1 MTELTSKNLYD
12 YLSKNNA
19 KQRKIERMLEVFDAD
34 QVKIEELLMAGESWG
49 IFIYDAEDGWRTQD
63 FAKID
68 SKKFFDFVYQG
79 VVPTST
85 PKKEASKKAE
95 SAKKTVETKKTAEE
109 PTEEVAEKA
118 TDKATE
124 RPAVKSAKKE
134 APKQIR
140 KITETP
146 KNLATATVEE
156 KIVQKPF
163 TLRGLYSVILKH
175 SDEGLPEA
183 KIYEYFK
190 VQEEDLRFVLD
201 YLEYKG
207 FFRHDTM
214 SKWFAVPDLAKD
226 PMLMKTLVGLRNSA
240 ILNREFKKKAIRS
253 SGK

>member
-85 PKKEASKKAE
+85 PKNVEKKAE
-95 SAKKTVETKKTAEE
+95 SAKKTVETKKTTEKPA
-109 PTEEVAEKA
+109 EEVAKKA
-118 TDKATE
+118 TDKAAE
-124 RPAVKSAKKE
+124 RPAVKSVKKE

-156 KIVQKPF
+156 KIIQKPF

>member
-85 PKKEASKKAE
+85 PKKEASKKATE
-95 SAKKTVETKKTAEE
+95 KPAEKIE
-109 PTEEVAEKA
+109 KVAEKPIEKPVA
-118 TDKATE
+118 KGTE
-124 RPAVKSAKKE
+124 KPVKKE

-156 KIVQKPF
+156 KIIQKPF

-175 SDEGLPEA
+175 NDEGLPEA

-253 SGK
+253 NGK

>member
-85 PKKEASKKAE
+85 PKKEAPKKATE
-95 SAKKTVETKKTAEE
+95 KPAEKIE
-109 PTEEVAEKA
+109 KVAEKPIEKPVA
-118 TDKATE
+118 KGTE
-124 RPAVKSAKKE
+124 KPVKKE

-156 KIVQKPF
+156 KIIQKPF
-163 TLRGLYSVILKH
+163 TLRGLYSLILKH

-253 SGK
+253 NGK

>member
-85 PKKEASKKAE
+85 PKNVEKKAE
-95 SAKKTVETKKTAEE
+95 PAKKTVETKKTAEK

-118 TDKATE
+118 TDKAAE
-124 RPAVKSAKKE
+124 RPAVKSVKKE

-156 KIVQKPF
+156 KIIQKPF

>member
-85 PKKEASKKAE
+85 PKKEASKKATE
-95 SAKKTVETKKTAEE
+95 KPAEKIE
-109 PTEEVAEKA
+109 KVAEKPIEKPVA
-118 TDKATE
+118 KGTE
-124 RPAVKSAKKE
+124 KPVKKE

-156 KIVQKPF
+156 KIIQKPF

-183 KIYEYFK
+183 KNYEYFK

-226 PMLMKTLVGLRNSA
+226 PILMKTLVGLRNSA

>member
-85 PKKEASKKAE
+85 PKREASKKATE
-95 SAKKTVETKKTAEE
+95 KPAEKIE
-109 PTEEVAEKA
+109 KVAEKPIEKPVA
-118 TDKATE
+118 KGTE
-124 RPAVKSAKKE
+124 KPVKKE

-156 KIVQKPF
+156 KIIQKPF

-253 SGK
+253 NGK

>member
-85 PKKEASKKAE
+85 PKKEASKKATE
-95 SAKKTVETKKTAEE
+95 KPAEKIE
-109 PTEEVAEKA
+109 KVAEKPIEKPVA
-118 TDKATE
+118 KGTE
-124 RPAVKSAKKE
+124 KPVKKE

-156 KIVQKPF
+156 KIIQKPF
-163 TLRGLYSVILKH
+163 TLRGLYSVILRH

-214 SKWFAVPDLAKD
+214 SKWYANPDYAKD
-226 PMLMKTLVGLRNSA
+226 PMLMKTLIGLRNSA

-253 SGK
+253 NGK

>member
-19 KQRKIERMLEVFDAD
+19 KQRKIERMVEFFDAD
-34 QVKIEELLMAGESWG
+34 QIEIEKLLMAGESWG
-49 IFIYDAEDGWRTQD
+49 IFIYDTEDGWRTQD

-85 PKKEASKKAE
+85 PKKEASKKATE
-95 SAKKTVETKKTAEE
+95 KPAEKIGK
-109 PTEEVAEKA
+109 VAEKPIEKPVA
-118 TDKATE
+118 KGTE
-124 RPAVKSAKKE
+124 KPVKKE

-156 KIVQKPF
+156 KIIQKPF

-253 SGK
+253 NGK

>member
-49 IFIYDAEDGWRTQD
+49 IFIYDTEDGWRTQD

-85 PKKEASKKAE
+85 PKNVEKKAE
-95 SAKKTVETKKTAEE
+95 PARKTVETKKTAEK
-109 PTEEVAEKA
+109 PTEEVTEKA
-118 TDKATE
+118 TDKAAE
-124 RPAVKSAKKE
+124 RPAVKSVKKE

>member
-85 PKKEASKKAE
+85 PKIEASKKATE
-95 SAKKTVETKKTAEE
+95 KPAEKIE
-109 PTEEVAEKA
+109 KVAEKPIEKPVA
-118 TDKATE
+118 KGTE
-124 RPAVKSAKKE
+124 KPVKKE

-156 KIVQKPF
+156 KIIQKPF

>member
-85 PKKEASKKAE
+85 PKNVEKKVE
-95 SAKKTVETKKTAEE
+95 SAKKTVKTKKTAEK

-118 TDKATE
+118 TDKAAE

-146 KNLATATVEE
+146 KNLATATVEK
-156 KIVQKPF
+156 KIIQKPF

-253 SGK
+253 NGK

>member
-85 PKKEASKKAE
+85 PKNVEKKAE
-95 SAKKTVETKKTAEE
+95 SVKKTVEAKKTTEK

-118 TDKATE
+118 TDKAAE

-156 KIVQKPF
+156 KIIQKPF
-163 TLRGLYSVILKH
+163 TLRGLYSLILKH
-175 SDEGLPEA
+175 SDEGMPEA

>member
-85 PKKEASKKAE
+85 PKKAEKKAE
-95 SAKKTVETKKTAEE
+95 PAKKTVETKKTAKK
-109 PTEEVAEKA
+109 PTEEVTEKA
-118 TDKATE
+118 TDKAAE
-124 RPAVKSAKKE
+124 RPEVKSVKKE

-156 KIVQKPF
+156 KIIQKPF

>member
-49 IFIYDAEDGWRTQD
+49 IFIYDTEDGWRTQD

-85 PKKEASKKAE
+85 PKNAEKKAE
-95 SAKKTVETKKTAEE
+95 SAKKTVETKKTAEKS
-109 PTEEVAEKA
+109 TEEVAVKA
-118 TDKATE
+118 TDKTAE
-124 RPAVKSAKKE
+124 RPIAKSVKKE

-156 KIVQKPF
+156 KIIQKPF

-253 SGK
+253 NGK

>member
-85 PKKEASKKAE
+85 PKNIEKKAE
-95 SAKKTVETKKTAEE
+95 PAKKTVEDKKTTEK

-118 TDKATE
+118 TNKATE
-124 RPAVKSAKKE
+124 RPVAKTAKKE

-156 KIVQKPF
+156 KIIQKPF
-163 TLRGLYSVILKH
+163 TLRGLYSVILRH

-253 SGK
+253 NGK

>member
-34 QVKIEELLMAGESWG
+34 RVKIEELLMAGESWG

-85 PKKEASKKAE
+85 PKKEASKKATE
-95 SAKKTVETKKTAEE
+95 KPAEKIE
-109 PTEEVAEKA
+109 KVAEKPIEKPVA
-118 TDKATE
+118 KGTE
-124 RPAVKSAKKE
+124 KPVKKE

>member
-85 PKKEASKKAE
+85 PKKEASKKA
-95 SAKKTVETKKTAEE
+95 
-109 PTEEVAEKA
+109 TEKPAEKIE
-118 TDKATE
+118 KAAEKPIEKPVAKGTE
-124 RPAVKSAKKE
+124 KPVKKE

-140 KITETP
+140 KVTETP

-156 KIVQKPF
+156 KIIQKPF
-163 TLRGLYSVILKH
+163 TLRGLYSLILKH
-175 SDEGLPEA
+175 SDEGLAEA

-253 SGK
+253 NGK

>member
-85 PKKEASKKAE
+85 PKKEASKKTTEKPAE
-95 SAKKTVETKKTAEE
+95 KIEK
-109 PTEEVAEKA
+109 VAEKPIEKPVA
-118 TDKATE
+118 KGTE
-124 RPAVKSAKKE
+124 KPVKKE

-156 KIVQKPF
+156 KIIQKPF

-253 SGK
+253 NGK

>member
-85 PKKEASKKAE
+85 PKNVEKKAE
-95 SAKKTVETKKTAEE
+95 SAKKTVGTKKTAEK
-109 PTEEVAEKA
+109 PTEEVAKKA
-118 TDKATE
+118 TDKAAE

-156 KIVQKPF
+156 KIIQKPF

-253 SGK
+253 NGK

>member
-85 PKKEASKKAE
+85 PKNVEKKAE
-95 SAKKTVETKKTAEE
+95 SAKKIVETKIKC
-109 PTEEVAEKA
+109 
-118 TDKATE
+118 
-124 RPAVKSAKKE
+124 AKKE

-156 KIVQKPF
+156 KIIQKPF

-253 SGK
+253 NGK

>member
-85 PKKEASKKAE
+85 PKKEASKKATE
-95 SAKKTVETKKTAEE
+95 KPAEKIE
-109 PTEEVAEKA
+109 KVAEKPIEKPVA
-118 TDKATE
+118 KDTE
-124 RPAVKSAKKE
+124 KPVKKE

-156 KIVQKPF
+156 KIIQKPF
-163 TLRGLYSVILKH
+163 TLRGLYSLILKH
-175 SDEGLPEA
+175 SDEGLAEA

>member
-85 PKKEASKKAE
+85 PKKEASKKTTEKPAE
-95 SAKKTVETKKTAEE
+95 KIEK
-109 PTEEVAEKA
+109 VAEKPIEKPVA
-118 TDKATE
+118 KGTE
-124 RPAVKSAKKE
+124 KPVKKE

-207 FFRHDTM
+207 FFRHDTT

>member
-85 PKKEASKKAE
+85 PKNVEKKTE
-95 SAKKTVETKKTAEE
+95 PAKKTVEAKKTAKK
-109 PTEEVAEKA
+109 PTEEVAKKA
-118 TDKATE
+118 TGKAAE
-124 RPAVKSAKKE
+124 RPVAKSAKKE

>member
-85 PKKEASKKAE
+85 PKKEAPKKATE
-95 SAKKTVETKKTAEE
+95 KPAEKIE
-109 PTEEVAEKA
+109 KVAEKPIEKPVA
-118 TDKATE
+118 KGTE
-124 RPAVKSAKKE
+124 KPVKKE

-156 KIVQKPF
+156 KIIQKPF

-175 SDEGLPEA
+175 SDEGLAEA

-253 SGK
+253 NGK

>member
-85 PKKEASKKAE
+85 PKKEASKKA
-95 SAKKTVETKKTAEE
+95 AEKPAE
-109 PTEEVAEKA
+109 KIEKVAEKPIEKPVA
-118 TDKATE
+118 KGTE
-124 RPAVKSAKKE
+124 KPVKKE

-156 KIVQKPF
+156 KIIQKPF

-175 SDEGLPEA
+175 SDEGMPEE

>member
-85 PKKEASKKAE
+85 PKNVEKKVE
-95 SAKKTVETKKTAEE
+95 SAKKTVETKKTTEK

-124 RPAVKSAKKE
+124 RPVVKSAKKE

-156 KIVQKPF
+156 KIIQKPF

-253 SGK
+253 NGK

>member
-85 PKKEASKKAE
+85 PKNVEKKAE
-95 SAKKTVETKKTAEE
+95 SAKKTVETKKITEK

-118 TDKATE
+118 TDKAAE

-156 KIVQKPF
+156 KIIQKPF

>member
-1 MTELTSKNLYD
+1 
-12 YLSKNNA
+12 
-19 KQRKIERMLEVFDAD
+19 
-34 QVKIEELLMAGESWG
+34 MAGESWG
-49 IFIYDAEDGWRTQD
+49 IFIYDADDGWRTQD

-85 PKKEASKKAE
+85 PKKEASKKATE
-95 SAKKTVETKKTAEE
+95 KPAEKIE
-109 PTEEVAEKA
+109 KVAEKPIEKPVA
-118 TDKATE
+118 KGTE
-124 RPAVKSAKKE
+124 KPVKKE

-156 KIVQKPF
+156 KIIQKPF

-253 SGK
+253 NGK

>member
-85 PKKEASKKAE
+85 PKKEASKKTTEKPAE
-95 SAKKTVETKKTAEE
+95 KIEK
-109 PTEEVAEKA
+109 VAEKPIEKPVA
-118 TDKATE
+118 KGTE
-124 RPAVKSAKKE
+124 KPVKKE

-156 KIVQKPF
+156 KIIQKPF

-175 SDEGLPEA
+175 SDEGMPEA

-214 SKWFAVPDLAKD
+214 SKWFAAPDLAKD

>member
-85 PKKEASKKAE
+85 PKNVKKKAE
-95 SAKKTVETKKTAEE
+95 SAKKTVETKKTTEK
-109 PTEEVAEKA
+109 PTEEVAKKA
-118 TDKATE
+118 TDKAAE
-124 RPAVKSAKKE
+124 RPAVKSVKKE

-156 KIVQKPF
+156 KIIQKPF

-175 SDEGLPEA
+175 SDEGMPEA

>member
-85 PKKEASKKAE
+85 PKNVEKKVE
-95 SAKKTVETKKTAEE
+95 SAKKTVETKKTTKK
-109 PTEEVAEKA
+109 PTEKVAEKA
-118 TDKATE
+118 TDKTAE
-124 RPAVKSAKKE
+124 RPAVKSVKKD

-156 KIVQKPF
+156 KIIQKPF

-214 SKWFAVPDLAKD
+214 SKWFAMPDLAKD

-253 SGK
+253 NGK

>member
-85 PKKEASKKAE
+85 PKNVEKKAE
-95 SAKKTVETKKTAEE
+95 SAKKTVETKKTTEK

-118 TDKATE
+118 TDKAAE
-124 RPAVKSAKKE
+124 RPVAKSAKKE

>member
-85 PKKEASKKAE
+85 PKNVEKKAE
-95 SAKKTVETKKTAEE
+95 PAKKTVETKKTAEK
-109 PTEEVAEKA
+109 PTEKVAEKT

-124 RPAVKSAKKE
+124 KPAVKSAKKE

-156 KIVQKPF
+156 KIIQKPF

-175 SDEGLPEA
+175 SDEGLPET

>member
-85 PKKEASKKAE
+85 PKKEAPKKATE
-95 SAKKTVETKKTAEE
+95 KPAEKIE
-109 PTEEVAEKA
+109 KVAEKPIEKPVA
-118 TDKATE
+118 KGTE
-124 RPAVKSAKKE
+124 KPVKKE

-146 KNLATATVEE
+146 KNLATATIEE

-201 YLEYKG
+201 YLEFKG

-226 PMLMKTLVGLRNSA
+226 PILMKTLVGLRNSA

-253 SGK
+253 NGK

>member
-85 PKKEASKKAE
+85 PKNVEKKAE
-95 SAKKTVETKKTAEE
+95 PAKKTVEAKKTAEK

-118 TDKATE
+118 ADRAAE
-124 RPAVKSAKKE
+124 RPAVKSVKKE

-156 KIVQKPF
+156 KIIQKPF
-163 TLRGLYSVILKH
+163 TLRGLYSLILKH
-175 SDEGLPEA
+175 SDEGLAEA

-253 SGK
+253 NGK

>member
-85 PKKEASKKAE
+85 PKNVEKKAE
-95 SAKKTVETKKTAEE
+95 SAKKTVETKKTAKK
-109 PTEEVAEKA
+109 PTEEVTKKA
-118 TDKATE
+118 TDKAAE

-156 KIVQKPF
+156 KIIQKPF

-253 SGK
+253 NGK

>member
-85 PKKEASKKAE
+85 PKKEASKKATE
-95 SAKKTVETKKTAEE
+95 KPAEKIE
-109 PTEEVAEKA
+109 KVAEKSIEKPVA
-118 TDKATE
+118 KGTE
-124 RPAVKSAKKE
+124 KPVKKE

-156 KIVQKPF
+156 KIIQKPF
-163 TLRGLYSVILKH
+163 TLRGLYSLILKH
-175 SDEGLPEA
+175 SDEGLAEA

>member
-85 PKKEASKKAE
+85 PKNVKKKAE
-95 SAKKTVETKKTAEE
+95 SAKKTVETKKAAEK
-109 PTEEVAEKA
+109 PTEEVAQKVTNKA
-118 TDKATE
+118 AE

-156 KIVQKPF
+156 KIIQKPF

-253 SGK
+253 NGK